1 MVLGS
6 LKDKIICPLFQ
17 HGDYCTPQE
26 KQSKYFPNIPRSWFC
41 DHQPLGDRDETTLKD
56 LVARST
62 FGHNMSELV
71 FGHSENKPYF
81 LDYIRLD
88 HNDYSICDYF
98 DRRKLEFFKLLPHEA
113 ESLENDI
120 TVMINEKK
128 TVRYRPV
135 HPIFIPVCLTWIN
148 FGKLYDWKCEI
159 HVLGTVDQTEE
170 TIIDD
175 VEKDDVDTG
184 L

>member
-1 MVLGS
+1 M
-6 LKDKIICPLFQ
+6 KEKITCPIFQ
-17 HGDYCTPQE
+17 HGDYCTPRE
-26 KQSKYFPNIPRSWFC
+26 KQSQYFPNVPCSWFY
-41 DHQPLGDRDETTLKD
+41 DHQPLGDRDETTLKH

-62 FGHNMSELV
+62 LGYNISEFV
-71 FGHSENKPYF
+71 FGHSENRPYF

-98 DRRKLEFFKLLPHEA
+98 DRKKLKFFKLLPLEA
-113 ESLENDI
+113 EILQNDI
-120 TVMINEKK
+120 TIMVTEKK